1 MTRGGDRKRAGRT
14 PVPESEKKKMYAVKL
29 RPDQLEWL
37 RSQYKASQIIE
48 RLIDDEM
55 ERMRQS

>member
-1 MTRGGDRKRAGRT
+1 MTRGGDRKRAGRP